1 MTLDDHLRAR
11 RREERIADFAFST
24 LIAAQMPGAGL
35 ALPDEEDARD
45 LVRVAREIYSEIDR
59 PTERPEQEKSSA
71 PLEEHLG
78 DDWQDG
84 LWLPEDEPPPE
95 G

>member
-1 MTLDDHLRAR
+1 MNLDDHLRAR

-35 ALPDEEDARD
+35 ALPEDQDARD
-45 LVRVAREIYSEIDR
+45 LVRIAREIYAEIDQPTTR
-59 PTERPEQEKSSA
+59 PADEKSSS

-84 LWLPEDEPPPE
+84 LWLPENEPLPE